1 MLYELFVL
9 PLDRRLLKGREF
21 VSQFTVAPLVPRTV
35 SGNSLLQGIF
45 LAQGSLKHVIM
56 YDYYNKRWH

>member
-35 SGNSLLQGIF
+35 SGTWEVPEISF
-45 LAQGSLKHVIM
+45 FE
-56 YDYYNKRWH
+56 

>member
-1 MLYELFVL
+1 MMLYELFVL

-35 SGNSLLQGIF
+35 SGTRRKAVRDRLALQGGTGDF
-45 LAQGSLKHVIM
+45 P
-56 YDYYNKRWH
+56 

>member
-35 SGNSLLQGIF
+35 SGT
-45 LAQGSLKHVIM
+45 
-56 YDYYNKRWH
+56 